1 MEHFRPLHVMSP
13 GERVREV
20 SVGRKLG
27 YCNNNELRQWL
38 QCEAVCQW
46 CVIMSS
52 VHFINKCHPVPA
64 HGSPSHHDVTGGGS
78 KEVIIILSGDI

>member
-1 MEHFRPLHVMSP
+1 MEHFRPSHVMSP
-13 GERVREV
+13 ERVREV
-20 SVGRKLG
+20 SVGRTLG

-64 HGSPSHHDVTGGGS
+64 HGSPSHHDVTGEGAKKLS
-78 KEVIIILSGDI
+78 LLSGDI